1 MSPKIVEVDVSSPDR
16 GEKVREIAEAMA
28 QGAVAA
34 FPTET
39 VYGLGAAVSDAS
51 AVERLVAA
59 KGRAPQHPMALA
71 VSPSQVAS
79 LIPDPS
85 ETLRRLMRRCWPG
98 PVTLVL
104 NLSEAEPLQEL
115 MTDATRQWTAPQG
128 TVGFRV
134 PQNQTMIDVLDTLGT
149 PIVLTSANKTGEPD
163 LNDPRA
169 IAEMFGEEIDLIVDD
184 DSLPTGTPSS
194 VVLVEGNDW
203 KLLREGAVSESI
215 IQRLAAHI
223 TVFVCTGNT
232 CRSPLAEV
240 MFRRMAAERLGVAS
254 DKLEAQGHVAMSA
267 GLATAYGAPA
277 SEGSFLVAQKRGLDL
292 SKHQSQ
298 TLSDDM
304 VQYADQILTMT
315 PTHREWILSQHP
327 EATDR
332 IETLAVGGD
341 GVEDPY
347 GGSVED
353 YERCAECIEREIAI
367 RLDQWNV
374 GESP

>member
-1 MSPKIVEVDVSSPDR
+1 MPAKIVEVDARSPERD
-16 GEKVREIAEAMA
+16 EKVREIAEAML

-39 VYGLGAAVSDAS
+39 VYGLGTAMSDAS

-59 KGRAPQHPMALA
+59 KGRAPQHPMAMA

-79 LIPDPS
+79 LVSEPS

-104 NLSEAEPLQEL
+104 NLTEAEPLREL
-115 MTDATRQWTAPQG
+115 MTETTRHWTAPQG

-134 PQNQTMIDVLDTLGT
+134 PQNETVLDVLNALGT
-149 PIVLTSANKTGEPD
+149 PIVLTSANKTGQPE
-163 LNDPRA
+163 LNDPQT
-169 IAEMFGEEIDLIVDD
+169 IAETFGEEIDLIVDD
-184 DSLPTGTPSS
+184 GSRPMGTPSS
-194 VVLVEGNDW
+194 VVQVEGDDW
-203 KLLREGAVSESI
+203 KLLREGAVSEAV

-240 MFRRMAAERLGVAS
+240 MFRRMAAERLGVGT
-254 DKLEAQGHVAMSA
+254 DELEARGHVALSA
-267 GLATAYGAPA
+267 GLAAAYGAPA
-277 SEGSFLVAQKRGLDL
+277 SEGSFLAARKRGLDL
-292 SKHQSQ
+292 SGHQSQ

-304 VQYADQILTMT
+304 VLYADRIFTMT

-332 IETLAVGGD
+332 VETLAADGD

-347 GGSVED
+347 GGSIED
-353 YERCAECIEREIAI
+353 YERCAERIEREIAI
-367 RLDQWNV
+367 RLDQWNTD
-374 GESP
+374 ESP